1 MNGQRGQHQDARAG
15 ALAAALHGYAAASP
29 GHPGSVKDSGRPGDH
44 YGPGDHCGPGGSLTP
59 RATSTRHAPSTPA
72 LLLYAVFLGLLA
84 GACAGAITLV

>member
-29 GHPGSVKDSGRPGDH
+29 GHPGSVKDSGRPG
-44 YGPGDHCGPGGSLTP
+44 YHCGPGGSLTP